1 MAKQASKS
9 SKSSKPAPSVSV
21 AEVLHVALLG
31 VLWGF
36 VESADAS
43 QSRSKSAMVAL
54 ESAYKALSAK
64 EFAAMVAAEFG
75 NGERGKANV
84 KGALIDALEAKC
96 KSEGKVVPVSARGFV
111 SQVRT
116 VALNFGNA
124 DVRKAA
130 NESGTRAAY
139 DAAKPKAATETESA
153 KAAPEIKAAPTL
165 AELIA
170 ETLKASGTAGLVHVA
185 QIMKSACLSQKDTIR
200 ANLCAEFAAKLAA

>member
-1 MAKQASKS
+1 MATNASKS
-9 SKSSKPAPSVSV
+9 SKSSNNAVPAS
-21 AEVLHVALLG
+21 AIKACHVALLG

-43 QSRSKSAMVAL
+43 QSRSKAAMVAL
-54 ESAYKALSAK
+54 ESAYASMSQD

-75 NGERGKANV
+75 NGERGKANI

-96 KSEGKVVPVSARGFV
+96 KAESKAVPVSARGFV

-130 NESGTRAAY
+130 SESGTRAAY
-139 DAAKPKAATETESA
+139 DVAKPKAATEGE
-153 KAAPEIKAAPTL
+153 KAAPVKAAPVTTL
-165 AELIA
+165 ADMIGEVI
-170 ETLKASGTAGLVHVA
+170 KAGGIGGLVHVA
-185 QIMKSACLSQKDTIR
+185 QVMKSACLSQKDTIR

>member
-9 SKSSKPAPSVSV
+9 RKSSKPAPSVSV

-54 ESAYKALSAK
+54 ESAYKALSAE

-75 NGERGKANV
+75 NGERGKANI
-84 KGALIDALEAKC
+84 KGALIDALEARC
-96 KSEGKVVPVSARGFV
+96 KAEGKPVPVSARGFV

-130 NESGTRAAY
+130 SESGTRAAY
-139 DAAKPKAATETESA
+139 DAAKPKAATEGE
-153 KAAPEIKAAPTL
+153 KAAPVKAAPVTTL
-165 AELIA
+165 ADMIGEVI
-170 ETLKASGTAGLVHVA
+170 KAGGIGGLVHVA
-185 QIMKSACLSQKDTIR
+185 QVMKSACLSQKDTIR